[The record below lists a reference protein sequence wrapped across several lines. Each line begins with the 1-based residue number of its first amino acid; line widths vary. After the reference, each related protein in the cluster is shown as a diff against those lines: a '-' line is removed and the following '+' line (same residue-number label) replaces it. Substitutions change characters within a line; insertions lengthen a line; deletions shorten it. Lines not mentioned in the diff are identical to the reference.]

1 MQVNGINSF
10 SGAQAFRGADDSQDK
25 KINKKAIAAVGVAAA
40 AAGTVAYAA
49 KRGKLVTP
57 ENTKFFT
64 KVKEGFKTFAGEG
77 RKNYLEKLQ
86 AKLQDL
92 LDNGKK
98 LRDGNYEALSEDAAK
113 HVKARIDRIGEIIK
127 ALTERLAKKAA
138 QGAGE
143 AAANV

>member
-64 KVKEGFKTFAGEG
+64 KVKEGFKTFVGED
-77 RKNYLEKLQ
+77 RVKYLGKVKENLENLV
-86 AKLQDL
+86 A
-92 LDNGKK
+92 NGKK
-98 LRDGNYEALSEDAAK
+98 AKDGTFTELSEEAAK
-113 HVKARIDRIGEIIK
+113 KVQTKIDKLGEKIN
-127 ALTERLAKKAA
+127 ALTEKLAQKAQKAA
-138 QGAGE
+138 DETA
-143 AAANV
+143 